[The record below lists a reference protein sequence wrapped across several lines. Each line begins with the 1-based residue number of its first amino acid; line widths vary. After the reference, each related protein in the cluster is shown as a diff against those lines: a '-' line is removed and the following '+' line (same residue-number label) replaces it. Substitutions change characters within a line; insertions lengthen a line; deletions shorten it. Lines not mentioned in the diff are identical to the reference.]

1 MGVKDLNFIRTSNTP
16 FSSWSFGSVR
26 NRFIKAKAISRSD
39 CKVSVRYICVIFIT
53 VPKLKVFLG
62 WAISLR
68 QQIDCLTSSKLS
80 DFDKDFSRRWK
91 KFWNDELPFARVFR
105 LLFLFRLFKRS
116 RSHILNLSL
125 SNLTVNK
132 SENITNVKFSSLSL
146 LFNSSFQIP
155 TARSLNNSERK
166 IKGFPVIFAEN
177 QRPGQ
182 S

>member
-26 NRFIKAKAISRSD
+26 NRLIKAKAISRSD

-105 LLFLFRLFKRS
+105 LSFWFKECWRDS
-116 RSHILNLSL
+116 GVTLNL
-125 SNLTVNK
+125 SNLTVK
-132 SENITNVKFSSLSL
+132 SENVTNVKFRSLSL
-146 LFNSSFQIP
+146 LFNSLFQIP
-155 TARSLNNSERK
+155 TARGLNNSERK
-166 IKGFPVIFAEN
+166 IKGFSVIFVEN